1 MNRNVLIAA
10 VAALLL
16 APAAGFAAEKAAEKA
31 PTAATAQKAA
41 PAPKAEPAPPAA
53 KAAPAPKPEAAK
65 AEPKSPA
72 TKPAAAPPKE
82 AAKPAPAAEKMA
94 MASADKPKRGPSRA
108 HEDARACLDQP
119 TNREVAICAEKFR

>member
-10 VAALLL
+10 VAALSL

-31 PTAATAQKAA
+31 PPAAKAEKAA

-53 KAAPAPKPEAAK
+53 KAGPAPKA
-65 AEPKSPA
+65 
-72 TKPAAAPPKE
+72 E
-82 AAKPAPAAEKMA
+82 AAKPAAVEIAPSGEK

-108 HEDARACLDQP
+108 HEDARACLEQP
-119 TNREVAICAEKFR
+119 TNREVAVCAEKFR